1 MNLQNPEGIW
11 DTEFPMWVQEHY
23 VNVKGV
29 NKGVDKCYFNTHWH
43 LCWMIRISSSTK
55 TSIQLSN
62 WLDESTA
69 SRLLYRIRE
78 TPVIP
83 LNLTSIHQ
91 GQQIWDTFMS
101 ELWPDGVLEAEWLRN
116 HQSHLTTISLPRNE
130 NTNRRSL
137 VAFLCPWMQ
146 PNWQP
151 RNMWLQ
157 DGPQVQNQRY
167 RQDSMRHH
175 TMAGFHGCVGT
186 IHCLAHQSESIFAWS
201 HMTLPHSRSGRHL
214 RLCTSER
221 LWSCHDFW
229 LTVTIESSQ
238 RPI

>member
-1 MNLQNPEGIW
+1 MENLLHPRLCRISSINSRTQVRLCFWPRHCSFLVSNQQRYPSGPQEFDELAKPRGDMGYGIP
-11 DTEFPMWVQEHY
+11 TWVQEHY

-78 TPVIP
+78 TPVIPKGMP

-151 RNMWLQ
+151 RNMWHVTSRWTL
-157 DGPQVQNQRY
+157 R
-167 RQDSMRHH
+167 
-175 TMAGFHGCVGT
+175 
-186 IHCLAHQSESIFAWS
+186 SEPKI
-201 HMTLPHSRSGRHL
+201 
-214 RLCTSER
+214 
-221 LWSCHDFW
+221 
-229 LTVTIESSQ
+229 
-238 RPI
+238 